1 MSPEMGQYGR
11 NEPGLSKYTCILCW
25 WINDQGSVSRVGE
38 KLGVVLLPGS
48 CLLQSNLEL
57 RKILH
62 LEFLLKS
69 LRTLKLD
76 ITPIIKTAY
85 ALEFTNRYVYN
96 MYLYPYLLYLMFRD
110 FCSLAWEENFQYMPL
125 STHISLWV
133 NKTFHTYLFF
143 GKNH

>member
-1 MSPEMGQYGR
+1 MGQYGR

-110 FCSLAWEENFQYMPL
+110 FCSLA
-125 STHISLWV
+125 
-133 NKTFHTYLFF
+133 
-143 GKNH
+143 